1 MPDEDG
7 YLGRAVKSFEKIAL
21 RAISTG
27 NFGWLAVTIIIVVS
41 IYKLESPDLK
51 EVILKAIPTIGLLGY
66 PVSVISVIVCVR
78 TLRWRE
84 QFCTSQRWTVWPR
97 RVMLQF
103 RHGWNCRWNLLLRKN
118 RGNENYI

>member
-27 NFGWLAVTIIIVVS
+27 NFGWLAVTIIIVVC

-66 PVSVISVIVCVR
+66 PISVISVIICVR

-84 QFCTSQRWTVWPR
+84 QFYKSEMDRMAETRNAAIQARLELPMESSVKKESR
-97 RVMLQF
+97 
-103 RHGWNCRWNLLLRKN
+103 
-118 RGNENYI
+118 